1 MSFEREPEMFSNLV
15 VSVSFIIKIFDQ
27 SIIIKIFD
35 QSINRTLKKI
45 SNGSTVD

>member
-27 SIIIKIFD
+27 SI
-35 QSINRTLKKI
+35 NRTLKKI